1 MCQGIAQLREGSS
14 DNSDWLAI
22 GRQMSARYLG
32 ERAAAYDQELAN
44 SRMLLFAITPVRLLT
59 WQGPSRRRRR

>member
-1 MCQGIAQLREGSS
+1 MCQGTGQLREGAS
-14 DNSDWLAI
+14 DDSGWLAI

-32 ERAAAYDQELAN
+32 ERAAAYDWELAN
-44 SRMLLFAITPVRLLT
+44 SRMLLFAITPVQLLT